1 MDSGQDSQGAQ
12 LQPEAVTVA
21 RTSRPVITPDA
32 FDGDNGWDEWIGH
45 FNSVSRVNEWN
56 DQTKLLWLEVRLV
69 GKARKAWNRLTTE
82 EKNNYNSAVIALRR
96 RFEPESRRDLY
107 AAEFQTRGRKSNESW
122 GELADNLRSLADK
135 AFPDLDETA
144 KEKLSVD
151 RYLTLLEKPEV
162 SLAVRQRRPRTLNDA
177 VSATLE
183 IEAFMSLGNQTLSRH
198 SATPGSTVASL
209 DSSINASFASRDDK
223 MCEMLQTLMSR
234 MDQMEITIARR
245 LPVDNRSSDAVS
257 TPRPRGQDRT
267 DSTRHG
273 PIVCHKCSQAGHYAR
288 GCANRRSTAESGN

>member
-1 MDSGQDSQGAQ
+1 MTTEQGSQSARGP
-12 LQPEAVTVA
+12 PEVTVA

-56 DQTKLLWLEVRLV
+56 DRTKLLWLEVRLV

-82 EKNNYNSAVIALRR
+82 QKNNYDSAVVALRR

-107 AAEFQTRGRKSNESW
+107 AAEFQTRGRKPNESW

-135 AFPDLDETA
+135 AFPDLDEVA

-151 RYLTLLEKPEV
+151 RYLTLIRKPDV

-183 IEAFMSLGNQTLSRH
+183 IEAFMSLGNQTPSH
-198 SATPGSTVASL
+198 SASSVASM
-209 DSSINASFASRDDK
+209 DSSTDATFTSRDDK
-223 MCEMLQTLMSR
+223 LCEMLQSLASR
-234 MDQMEITIARR
+234 MDQMELAIARM
-245 LPVDNRSSDAVS
+245 DNHSINIL
-257 TPRPRGQDRT
+257 RPRGQERGRT
-267 DSTRHG
+267 NSTRQA
-273 PIVCHKCSQAGHYAR
+273 PIICHKCGQAGHYAR
-288 GCANRRSTAESGN
+288 GCANRQSTTAESGN

>member
-82 EKNNYNSAVIALRR
+82 EKNNYNSAVVALRR

-107 AAEFQTRGRKSNESW
+107 AAKFQTRGRKSNESW

-135 AFPDLDETA
+135 PFPDLDETA

-223 MCEMLQTLMSR
+223 MCEMLQTLMSL

-245 LPVDNRSSDAVS
+245 
-257 TPRPRGQDRT
+257 
-267 DSTRHG
+267 
-273 PIVCHKCSQAGHYAR
+273 
-288 GCANRRSTAESGN
+288 